1 MALEQSDLDAI
12 EALISRHETK
22 ARRVVVNDTK
32 TCARIARKHWKR
44 RIIGVTVACVIS
56 YGCHYALQSKYLEGF
71 MQTGEMTVLAFIEW
85 GFSRA
90 KEL

>member
-1 MALEQSDLDAI
+1 MLEQTDLDAI

-22 ARRVVVNDTK
+22 ARRIVVSDTK

-44 RIIGVTVACVIS
+44 RIIGVTV
-56 YGCHYALQSKYLEGF
+56 
-71 MQTGEMTVLAFIEW
+71 LAFIEW